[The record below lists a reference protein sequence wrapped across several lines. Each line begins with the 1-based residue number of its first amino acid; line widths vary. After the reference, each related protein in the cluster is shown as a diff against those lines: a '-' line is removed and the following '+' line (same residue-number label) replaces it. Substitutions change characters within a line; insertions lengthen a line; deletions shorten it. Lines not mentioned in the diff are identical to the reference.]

1 MTRFVLTCCV
11 LGALAGGCDDRAAPA
26 PHTPPPAVE
35 KTVTRDEI
43 TLRLKADK
51 ASAAVAEP
59 IHLTLRVTAPPGVS
73 VTLPAVSD
81 TLGKFRVEDDRAL
94 RDIPANTGRAWQLD
108 LTLTALDA
116 GPAELPALTVR
127 AVDTRSGLGQPRTL
141 QTPAVPIRIR
151 SVLTGQADPKQPR
164 GIKGAVPIPAEPQHR
179 WFLPA
184 SVAAGAVL
192 AALAAAGLIIRYHR
206 RRAQRAER
214 CALTRLARIDPAR
227 CTTPE
232 QLAELLAELTDI
244 LRTYLADA
252 FDLAAPRL
260 TTREFLDEMTAHEFF
275 TSAQQQMLADLLA
288 RTDLVKFARLRP
300 SADEA
305 RDALAEARA
314 FVTATAGQARRAS
327 AQEAA

>member
-1 MTRFVLTCCV
+1 M
-11 LGALAGGCDDRAAPA
+11 
-26 PHTPPPAVE
+26 
-35 KTVTRDEI
+35 
-43 TLRLKADK
+43 
-51 ASAAVAEP
+51 
-59 IHLTLRVTAPPGVS
+59 
-73 VTLPAVSD
+73 
-81 TLGKFRVEDDRAL
+81 
-94 RDIPANTGRAWQLD
+94 
-108 LTLTALDA
+108 
-116 GPAELPALTVR
+116 
-127 AVDTRSGLGQPRTL
+127 
-141 QTPAVPIRIR
+141 
-151 SVLTGQADPKQPR
+151 
-164 GIKGAVPIPAEPQHR
+164 PIPAEPQHR